1 MITGADLKQLVDMGV
16 QPRIT
21 AIRLSGT
28 AYGVVANIDGKA
40 PPQGVAEPG
49 SDNILRFDSL
59 DEVASFLSQIGIK
72 GFQVD
77 LKG

>member
-16 QPRIT
+16 QPLVTCIRIYG
-21 AIRLSGT
+21 A
-28 AYGVVANIDGKA
+28 AYSVVANTDGKA
-40 PPQGVAEPG
+40 PPQGIAEPG
-49 SDNILRFDSL
+49 LDNVLKFDSL

-72 GFQVD
+72 GFRVD